1 MTTTESVSV
10 PTTNE
15 VSVPFEEVE
24 VSSTEVAPVESI
36 TESIEV
42 KAPVSSQVSNKILKQ
57 VEFYFS
63 DANLPRDRFLQEE
76 LKKND
81 EGWIALSVIASFKRM
96 QSLSD
101 DLEVI
106 AAAVEASSLLE
117 VSEDK
122 LFIRRKV
129 ALPEH
134 STDNMKTTLMIRGFS
149 TDCTLEQL
157 EEFFAGIVSNGS
169 DGISAIR
176 LRRHPKT
183 KAFKGSVFLHLN
195 SEEETLRIAEMKTLV
210 HGGESIEVLGMTA
223 FLEEQNAKHLARSSN
238 KSGES
243 SGDNTEVVPLTI
255 EDVKKMVLTI
265 TGCPTDLDHRLMRTI
280 LSTKG
285 PVAFVENVIPEGFSV
300 VRFKE
305 PCAADLIL
313 SITTEGGIRLPGIEL
328 ALQVREPTDAEVE
341 AFFVKMQ
348 EFKAKAALGGNS
360 KQRNYHNKNKRI
372 RRA

>member
-1 MTTTESVSV
+1 MT
-10 PTTNE
+10 
-15 VSVPFEEVE
+15 
-24 VSSTEVAPVESI
+24 
-36 TESIEV
+36 
-42 KAPVSSQVSNKILKQ
+42 KQ

-76 LKKND
+76 IKKND
-81 EGWIALSVIASFKRM
+81 EGWISLSVIASFKRM
-96 QSLSD
+96 QNLST

-106 AAAVEASSLLE
+106 AAAVETSSLLE

-122 LFIRRKV
+122 LFIRRKD

-134 STDNMKTTLMIRGFS
+134 SIDNMKTSLMIRGFPA
-149 TDCTLEQL
+149 DCTLEQL

-195 SEEETLRIAEMKTLV
+195 SEEEALRIAEMKTLV
-210 HGGESIEVLGMTA
+210 YAGDTTIEVLGMTA

-238 KSGES
+238 KSEES
-243 SGDNTEVVPLTI
+243 SGDNAEIAPLTI

-265 TGCPTDLDHRLMRTI
+265 TGCPTDLDHRLLRTV

-285 PVAFVENVIPEGFSV
+285 PVAFVENVTPEGFSV

-305 PCAADLIL
+305 TCAADLIL
-313 SITTEGGIRLPGIEL
+313 SITNEGGIRLPGIEI